1 MSRNSDRM
9 HSVLGKLAAFV
20 PEPIRMRGNALVAR
34 FQSAPRRTRVGIG
47 GGAGVLLVTLLVVAS
62 GEDGVNNSA
71 VTFTAR
77 RGDLDITVLEG
88 GALEALQSQEI
99 RSMVKGREGVKILSI
114 VEEGYRV
121 SDADVDSGK
130 ILVELDTSALIDEKL
145 NQEIA
150 VETAE
155 ASFIEQKAEYEIQ
168 LNQNMTELN
177 EARQNMRFARL
188 DFEKFLGANI
198 VTEIIAELEIEERL
212 ARAEA
217 AQLAGQQQSLPSA
230 SAPPMQPEVNPALRT
245 EMPVDIESLPAPMQD
260 RIRQMLAENNGEIP
274 AEMLQRMQ
282 RFASGDF
289 PRGGP
294 DTGQRRRAGGGR
306 QADDSLPTS
315 EPADVTAGEPDTL
328 TLSDDTVAPSA
339 QVTPSML
346 MDESYMMERDQ
357 LDFTQYADIT
367 QLEDGEAKQM
377 LRALLDEL
385 QVAQEEYLLAQDRIE
400 GQRRLESRGFIT
412 PTELEAEELNLNKA
426 FNKQQEK
433 ETALALYIQ
442 YTFPKEAEQK
452 LSDFENAVMAY
463 QRQLIDNVA
472 EEAQQRAR
480 FRSAERKYN
489 LEKVKLVDVN
499 EQIE

>member
-9 HSVLGKLAAFV
+9 HSVLGKLAARV

-34 FQSAPRRTRVGIG
+34 FQSAPRRTRLTIG
-47 GGAGVLLVTLLVVAS
+47 GGAGVLLLALLLVA
-62 GEDGVNNSA
+62 GGDDGVNNSA

-198 VTEIIAELEIEERL
+198 VHGNHCRTGNRSA
-212 ARAEA
+212 
-217 AQLAGQQQSLPSA
+217 AGQSRS
-230 SAPPMQPEVNPALRT
+230 RT
-245 EMPVDIESLPAPMQD
+245 AC
-260 RIRQMLAENNGEIP
+260 
-274 AEMLQRMQ
+274 
-282 RFASGDF
+282 
-289 PRGGP
+289 
-294 DTGQRRRAGGGR
+294 
-306 QADDSLPTS
+306 
-315 EPADVTAGEPDTL
+315 
-328 TLSDDTVAPSA
+328 
-339 QVTPSML
+339 
-346 MDESYMMERDQ
+346 
-357 LDFTQYADIT
+357 
-367 QLEDGEAKQM
+367 
-377 LRALLDEL
+377 
-385 QVAQEEYLLAQDRIE
+385 
-400 GQRRLESRGFIT
+400 
-412 PTELEAEELNLNKA
+412 
-426 FNKQQEK
+426 
-433 ETALALYIQ
+433 
-442 YTFPKEAEQK
+442 
-452 LSDFENAVMAY
+452 
-463 QRQLIDNVA
+463 
-472 EEAQQRAR
+472 
-480 FRSAERKYN
+480 RSAAERTAC
-489 LEKVKLVDVN
+489 
-499 EQIE
+499 Q